1 MYVNRKNPHGGDIY
15 SHEVLLDLSSNMNP
29 AGMPDEVKTAV
40 RASAESCAG
49 YPDPYCREL
58 RKAISEREGVP
69 DDCIICGNGAAEL
82 IYSYAYS
89 LPKDRHAL
97 VVSPTFSEYE
107 DALNAT
113 GITVDHYL
121 LRETEGFRLTEDILK
136 EDLSGYCAVFLCT
149 PNNPTGITVDP
160 KLLEEIAG
168 TGVRLFC
175 DMCFLDLTE
184 DPDRYGIPSFI
195 ERHANVTV
203 LKAFT
208 KSFSMAGLRLGYA
221 MTSDSELLEM
231 MSSKT
236 QCWNVSS
243 VAQQAGIAALGCAGW
258 LRESVVTAGK
268 ERARLADELTA
279 LGIKVW
285 PSEANY
291 LLLRTDTDL
300 YGEMIKHR
308 ILIRD
313 CSNYTGL
320 ENGYYRIAV
329 KTAEEND
336 IFLTALKEIIR

>member
-1 MYVNRKNPHGGDIY
+1 MYVGKKNPHGGDIY
-15 SHEVLLDLSSNMNP
+15 SHDILLDLSSNMNP
-29 AGMPDEVKTAV
+29 AGLPDAVKAAV
-40 RASAESCAG
+40 RASADSCAK
-49 YPDPYCREL
+49 YPDAYCREL
-58 RKAISEREGVP
+58 RKAISGREGLP

-89 LPKDRHAL
+89 LPKESRAL
-97 VVSPTFSEYE
+97 VISPTFSEYE
-107 DALNAT
+107 DALKAA
-113 GITVDHYL
+113 GVAVDHYL
-121 LRETEGFRLTEDILK
+121 LRETEGFRLTEDVLS
-136 EDLSGYCAVFLCT
+136 EDLPAYCAVFLCT
-149 PNNPTGITVDP
+149 PNNPTGITVGP
-160 KLLEEIAG
+160 GLLEDIAG

-184 DPDRYGIPSFI
+184 DPGRYGIPSLI
-195 ERHANVTV
+195 ERYPNVTV

-221 MTSDSELLEM
+221 MTSDRELLEE
-231 MSSKT
+231 MSART

-243 VAQQAGIAALGCAGW
+243 VAQQAGIAALDCDDW
-258 LRESVVTAGK
+258 LRESVRMLSK
-268 ERARLADELTA
+268 ERARLTDELSS

-291 LLLRTDTDL
+291 LLLRTDKDL
-300 YGEMIKHR
+300 YGEMIRRR

-320 ENGYYRIAV
+320 ERGYYRVAV
-329 KTAEEND
+329 KTAQEND

>member
-1 MYVNRKNPHGGDIY
+1 
-15 SHEVLLDLSSNMNP
+15 
-29 AGMPDEVKTAV
+29 
-40 RASAESCAG
+40 
-49 YPDPYCREL
+49 
-58 RKAISEREGVP
+58 
-69 DDCIICGNGAAEL
+69 
-82 IYSYAYS
+82 
-89 LPKDRHAL
+89 
-97 VVSPTFSEYE
+97 
-107 DALNAT
+107 
-113 GITVDHYL
+113 
-121 LRETEGFRLTEDILK
+121 
-136 EDLSGYCAVFLCT
+136 
-149 PNNPTGITVDP
+149 
-160 KLLEEIAG
+160 
-168 TGVRLFC
+168 
-175 DMCFLDLTE
+175 
-184 DPDRYGIPSFI
+184 
-195 ERHANVTV
+195 
-203 LKAFT
+203 
-208 KSFSMAGLRLGYA
+208 MAGLRLGYA

-300 YGEMIKHR
+300 YGEMLERR

-320 ENGYYRIAV
+320 EKGYYRIAV

-336 IFLTALKEIIR
+336 LFLTALKEIIR

>member
-1 MYVNRKNPHGGDIY
+1 MYVNKKNPHGGDIY
-15 SHEVLLDLSSNMNP
+15 SHDILLDLSSNMNP
-29 AGMPDEVKTAV
+29 AGTPNAVKAAV
-40 RASAESCAG
+40 RASADSCAE

-58 RKAISEREGVP
+58 RKAISGREEVP
-69 DDCIICGNGAAEL
+69 DDCIICGNGAAEM
-82 IYSYAYS
+82 IYAYAYS
-89 LPKDRHAL
+89 LPNENRAL
-97 VVSPTFSEYE
+97 VISPTFSEYE
-107 DALNAT
+107 DALKAA
-113 GITVDHYL
+113 GITVDNYL
-121 LRETEGFRLTEDILK
+121 LSETDGFRLTEGILK
-136 EDLSGYCAVFLCT
+136 EDLSAYCAVFLCT

-160 KLLEEIAG
+160 GLLEEIAG

-184 DPDRYGIPSFI
+184 DPGRYGIPSFI
-195 ERHANVTV
+195 ERYPNVTV

-221 MTSDSELLEM
+221 MTSDSELLEE

-243 VAQQAGIAALGCAGW
+243 VAQQAGIAALDCDGW
-258 LRESVVTAGK
+258 LRESVRMAGK
-268 ERARLADELTA
+268 ERARLKDELSS

-285 PSEANY
+285 SSEANY
-291 LLLRTDTDL
+291 LLLRTDKDL
-300 YGEMIKHR
+300 YGEMIRRR

-320 ENGYYRIAV
+320 ERGYYRIAV
-329 KTAEEND
+329 KTAQEND